1 MNLFAEKKKI
11 ISALEQL
18 TIQEAAAEQLPE
30 KLYVAGIHEGGSRL
44 LEAID
49 ALLKQY
55 KQRVLQEANHVKCSH
70 AALSSG
76 MWNVYID
83 KNTEKVVWSDEFR
96 KMLGYRDKNDFP
108 NTWEAFTSLLHPE
121 DKKAALEELQKCI
134 KDHSGR
140 SAYDMQYRLK
150 TKNRGYRW
158 YRATARAVCDR
169 NGVQYIGALLDVTQ
183 QCQSQEKYNSTLQ
196 RCQAI
201 DSVLKEGFWSMEI
214 QDDNPVSPGHACC
227 WSNQLRHI
235 LGYYDENAF
244 PNQISAWSDLLHPED
259 KQKTL
264 NALYEHIMDHSGYTS
279 YDVQYRLKCRDGAYH
294 WFCATAKTIRKADG
308 TPIVTAGV
316 IEQKTETKEIAQDAM
331 SGYIKEMTEGLE
343 SITQTV
349 MENNQKMSE
358 ITLQQEDVTILIQ
371 DAQQKVYQALHII
384 KSIQE
389 IASQTNLLS
398 LNASIEAAHAGA
410 MGKGFAVVAEEVR
423 SLAQTSDK
431 TSRSIS
437 QSLQEMQMSIDFVCE
452 QSVEIQKEIQ
462 KQNENMQ
469 YIHDTV
475 KEVQQKAVKINEMT
489 AKDAYI

>member
-1 MNLFAEKKKI
+1 
-11 ISALEQL
+11 
-18 TIQEAAAEQLPE
+18 
-30 KLYVAGIHEGGSRL
+30 
-44 LEAID
+44 
-49 ALLKQY
+49 
-55 KQRVLQEANHVKCSH
+55 
-70 AALSSG
+70 
-76 MWNVYID
+76 
-83 KNTEKVVWSDEFR
+83 
-96 KMLGYRDKNDFP
+96 
-108 NTWEAFTSLLHPE
+108 
-121 DKKAALEELQKCI
+121 
-134 KDHSGR
+134 
-140 SAYDMQYRLK
+140 
-150 TKNRGYRW
+150 
-158 YRATARAVCDR
+158 
-169 NGVQYIGALLDVTQ
+169 
-183 QCQSQEKYNSTLQ
+183 
-196 RCQAI
+196 
-201 DSVLKEGFWSMEI
+201 
-214 QDDNPVSPGHACC
+214 
-227 WSNQLRHI
+227 
-235 LGYYDENAF
+235 
-244 PNQISAWSDLLHPED
+244 
-259 KQKTL
+259 
-264 NALYEHIMDHSGYTS
+264 MDHSGYTS

-475 KEVQQKAVKINEMT
+475 KEVQQKAMKINEMT